1 MSSVRSPAWQV
12 WVQELVAV
20 HADIAR
26 TRMAGLPVMHP
37 GLHVQAVG
45 FGEVAEAIVGVLI
58 TPWFMNLIWR
68 DGERVPAAV
77 LPVGQS
83 RERAMAAGQ
92 RMVFIGAWHERLG
105 AYEGCSLISPMF
117 QFADQAAAEAT
128 AHEVMAQLMPMPV
141 PEPGAWPV
149 GTRLPD
155 ADAGQPAHPDA
166 LVASRRRFLLGR
178 TGLTRP

>member
-1 MSSVRSPAWQV
+1 MSGARSPAWQA
-12 WVQELVAV
+12 WVQQLVAV

-37 GLHVQAVG
+37 GLQVQAVG
-45 FGEVAEAIVGVLI
+45 FGQVGEAILGVLI

-83 RERAMAAGQ
+83 RERALAAGQ
-92 RMVFIGAWHERLG
+92 RMAFIGAWDDQLG

-128 AHEVMAQLMPMPV
+128 AQAVMAQLMPV
-141 PEPGAWPV
+141 PEPV
-149 GTRLPD
+149 
-155 ADAGQPAHPDA
+155 HPDA
-166 LVASRRRFLLGR
+166 LLASRRRFLLGR
-178 TGLTRP
+178 SGPTPP